1 MFDRILNTPLDLV
14 FILVTLNPFRAD
26 AFIFKSF
33 QVFCNFLRHN
43 SVTSSIQCLLSQV
56 RRNESELYLLS

>member
-14 FILVTLNPFRAD
+14 FILVTLNPFRVD

>member
-33 QVFCNFLRHN
+33 QLFCNFLRHS